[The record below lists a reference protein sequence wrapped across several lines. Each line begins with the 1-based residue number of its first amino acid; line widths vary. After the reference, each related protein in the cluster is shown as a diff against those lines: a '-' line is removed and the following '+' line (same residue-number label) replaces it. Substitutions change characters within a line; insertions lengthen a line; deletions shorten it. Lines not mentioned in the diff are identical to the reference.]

1 MGTYL
6 LTVDA
11 SSECCEHN
19 SPINLQIL
27 TVVILGDKMGTTLAS
42 FLFVVFVTFCILL
55 LLLCHVLFNVRVL
68 YIGNIALSIT
78 LSVRNHIA

>member
-1 MGTYL
+1 
-6 LTVDA
+6 
-11 SSECCEHN
+11 
-19 SPINLQIL
+19 
-27 TVVILGDKMGTTLAS
+27 MGTTLAS